1 MDRIIRISSQQSGN
15 FTESNNM
22 VSFQLPPRVIDMTG
36 SYLQINA
43 SVVGAVGDAGHDNT
57 NALWDF
63 QVKYDT
69 SDFDVNN
76 VALVRRSQTR
86 SNKLG
91 VMEDRLRNDILEA
104 NLVKYTHSISQHTG
118 EQYKSLVQPVNYTG
132 ARSNIFLEK
141 VREGSVRSRIVR
153 SVPINIPLSQLSSL
167 GKMSLC
173 PFDALGG
180 GQLEFELQPQKFSLV
195 ADNLIPAV
203 PVVVGATANN
213 LITDQPAPGGTG
225 TEMGTDTGF
234 ILTREIG
241 NWDTADLPLYVG
253 MPITIGATG
262 GTGTLNGGNKEVS
275 KITINKTTN
284 KLTFFTTTTCGTL
297 GATDT
302 LTGMTWSRP
311 AFTTAPTLSFTSA
324 ELVLKEVANP
334 PAPPSDLTYT
344 CFTTEILGVAG
355 TSSLN
360 HSFRLEP
367 NCFNALIMLPDATKD
382 IVSKL
387 NALNTYRLS
396 IDSIPVVNR
405 SVSVAGGVRDMLHV
419 DLITRAL
426 RLGGMRVG
434 NTTEIFRGS
443 AEVDMANQFRGQTST
458 GGSARTEDMV
468 MIGVPTIR
476 TDNSKLLQVE
486 LNATG
491 NTITNLIVFKQLI
504 KSVAL

>member
-63 QVKYDT
+63 QVKYDA
-69 SDFDVNN
+69 SNLDVNN

-118 EQYKSLVQPVNYTG
+118 EQFKSLVQPVDYTG

-195 ADNLIPAV
+195 ADNVIPAV
-203 PVVVGATANN
+203 PGVVGAVANN
-213 LITDQPAPGGTG
+213 LITDQAAPGGTG

-253 MPITIGATG
+253 MPISITAGG
-262 GTGTLNGGNKEVS
+262 GTGAGAFNGADKEVS

-297 GATDT
+297 AAAET
-302 LTGMTWSRP
+302 LTGMTWTRP

-367 NCFNALIMLPDATKD
+367 NCFNALIMLPDATHD
-382 IVSKL
+382 ITSKL
-387 NALNTYRLS
+387 DALNTYRLS

-434 NTTEIFRGS
+434 NTTEIFRS
-443 AEVDMANQFRGQTST
+443 TAALDMANQFRGQTT
-458 GGSARTEDMV
+458 AGRQEEMV

>member
-22 VSFQLPPRVIDMTG
+22 VSFQIPPRVIDMTG

-43 SVVGAVGDAGHDNT
+43 SVVGAIGDPAKDNT

-63 QVKYDT
+63 QVKYNG
-69 SDFDVNN
+69 SNLDVNN
-76 VALVRRSQTR
+76 VGLVRRSQTR

-118 EQYKSLVQPVNYTG
+118 EQFKSLIQPVDYTG

-173 PFDALGG
+173 PFNALGG

-195 ADNLIPAV
+195 ADNVIPVV
-203 PVVVGATANN
+203 PAVVGAVANTV
-213 LITDQPAPGGTG
+213 ITDQAAPGGTG

-234 ILTREIG
+234 ILTRESG

-253 MPITIGATG
+253 MPITITAAAGSGTINGAD
-262 GTGTLNGGNKEVS
+262 KEVS

-297 GATDT
+297 GAAET
-302 LTGMTWSRP
+302 LTGMVWTRP
-311 AFTTAPTLSFTSA
+311 AYVTAPTLSFTSA

-367 NCFNALIMLPDATKD
+367 NCFNALLMLPDATHD
-382 IVSKL
+382 ITSKL

-426 RLGGMRVG
+426 KLGGMRVG
-434 NTTEIFRGS
+434 NTTEIFRSTAGL
-443 AEVDMANQFRGQTST
+443 DMANQFRGQTA
-458 GGSARTEDMV
+458 GREEEMV
-468 MIGVPTIR
+468 MIGIPTIR

-504 KSVAL
+504 KSVSL

>member
-43 SVVGAVGDAGHDNT
+43 SVVGAVGDPTKDNT

-63 QVKYDT
+63 QVKYNG
-69 SDFDVNN
+69 SNLDVNN

-118 EQYKSLVQPVNYTG
+118 EQFKSLIQPVNYTG
-132 ARSNIFLEK
+132 ERSNIFLEK

-173 PFDALGG
+173 PFNALGG

-195 ADNLIPAV
+195 ADNVIPAV
-203 PVVVGATANN
+203 PAVVGAVVNT
-213 LITDQPAPGGTG
+213 LIDNQPAPGGTG

-234 ILTREIG
+234 VLTREIG
-241 NWDTADLPLYVG
+241 NWDTADIPLYVG
-253 MPITIGATG
+253 MPITITAGAG
-262 GTGTLNGGNKEVS
+262 STGTLTGADKEVS

-297 GATDT
+297 AAAEILQTIAWT
-302 LTGMTWSRP
+302 RP
-311 AFTTAPTLSFTSA
+311 AFVTAPTLSFTSA

-367 NCFNALIMLPDATKD
+367 NCFNALLMLPDVTHD
-382 IVSKL
+382 IISKL

-426 RLGGMRVG
+426 KLGGMRVG
-434 NTTEIFRGS
+434 NTTEIFRSTAGL
-443 AEVDMANQFRGQTST
+443 DMLNQFRGQTST
-458 GGSARTEDMV
+458 RQEEMV